1 MEQQRCSLKKDMD
14 AFKSKT
20 VPSCLSVEE
29 LEKAEL
35 EIIRFCQW
43 RRFTEEL
50 SRLQNGKGVKGCS
63 HIYRL
68 CPLLE
73 DGVLRV
79 GGRLSR
85 SSMPA
90 EAKHP
95 IILTKDFPISDIL
108 LRHIHQVV
116 GHGGRN
122 HMLSKLR
129 ER

>member
-1 MEQQRCSLKKDMD
+1 MD
-14 AFKSKT
+14 TFKRET
-20 VPSCLSVEE
+20 VLSCLSVEE

-35 EIIRFCQW
+35 EIIRFCQ
-43 RRFTEEL
+43 RKRFPEEL
-50 SRLQNGKGVKGCS
+50 SKLQNSKSVKGCS

-68 CPLLE
+68 CPLVQ

-95 IILTKDFPISDIL
+95 IILAKNFHISDIL
-108 LRHIHQVV
+108 LRHIHQEV

-122 HMLSKLR
+122 HVILTAGEILDHWC
-129 ER
+129 